1 MAKYLTLGKRANIF
15 HDPYVGLTIT
25 KGDIKEVPDSVISIR
40 RVKQAI
46 SSGHLVITDPPVV
59 EEVNPVIKPEDLI
72 QNNLEKLNALVAD
85 GKSLKEIA
93 KAFKLDELKAMAEYK
108 DIEVE
113 ESDTKEDILGVLVD
127 EE

>member
-25 KGDIKEVPDSVISIR
+25 KGDTKEVPDSVISIR

-46 SSGHLVITDPPVV
+46 SSGHLVIVDPPVV

-72 QNNLEKLNALVAD
+72 QNNLEKLNALVAG

>member
-25 KGDIKEVPDSVISIR
+25 KGDTKEVPDSVISIR

-46 SSGHLVITDPPVV
+46 SSGHLVIVDPPVV
-59 EEVNPVIKPEDLI
+59 EEVNSVIKPEDLI
-72 QNNLEKLNALVAD
+72 QNNLEKLNALVAE

-113 ESDTKEDILGVLVD
+113 ASDTKESILGVLVD